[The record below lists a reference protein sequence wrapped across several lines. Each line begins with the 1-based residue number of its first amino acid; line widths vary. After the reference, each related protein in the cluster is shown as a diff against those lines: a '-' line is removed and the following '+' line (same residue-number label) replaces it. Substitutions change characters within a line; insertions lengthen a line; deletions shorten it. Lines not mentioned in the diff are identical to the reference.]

1 VTVKLRLA
9 ELTSGEAKTRLSNRP
24 TILLPMGSLE
34 DQGPQAPM
42 GDYLLA
48 DAIALRIAE
57 RVVALGGDALVAPV
71 LPFGGED
78 YFNTVPGGIAL
89 SHATLLAVIR
99 EMLTRLIAHGL
110 DRIVIVNGHG
120 GNVHAIHEATMA
132 VKHADGTLIPS
143 LYIWRNLYAAW
154 PRLSGADTAGRM
166 GHGADPVWSVARA
179 LFPGLCRPDLIPPPA
194 PAGSIQ
200 GMAVTGLGAARFG
213 EIELGLPIEYDLAAP
228 SGVLSGDPRRGDAEL
243 GARAVDWIAEQGAR
257 LILHLRDQG

>member
-1 VTVKLRLA
+1 MTTKLRLA

-34 DQGPQAPM
+34 DQGPHAPM

-48 DAIALRIAE
+48 DAIAHRIAG
-57 RVVALGGDALVAPV
+57 RAVALGADALVAPV

-78 YFNTVPGGIAL
+78 YFGTVPGGIAL

-99 EMLTRLIAHGL
+99 EMLARLLAHGL
-110 DRIVIVNGHG
+110 DRVLIVNGHG

-154 PRLSGADTAGRM
+154 PKLSGADTAGRM
-166 GHGADPVWSVARA
+166 GHGADPVWSVALA
-179 LFPGLCRPDLIPPPA
+179 LFPDLCRPDMIPEPVPPS
-194 PAGSIQ
+194 SIQ
-200 GMAVTGLGAARFG
+200 GLAVTGLGAVRFE

-228 SGVLSGDPRRGDAEL
+228 NGVLAGDPRRGDAAL
-243 GARAVDWIAEQGAR
+243 GERAVAWLAEQGAR
-257 LILHLRDQG
+257 LIVHLRGQG